1 MKNNKTFDKITVIGL
16 GLIGSS
22 ICRALRK
29 YEITKKVVGYDKD
42 LDILRKVK
50 DLNIVDLISQNLN
63 ESVIDSDIIF
73 ICTPVGSI
81 PSVAKEIQ
89 SSVKWGAILTDTG
102 SVKGS
107 VCDFFKSNNFDG
119 INVIP
124 SHPVAG
130 TEKSGPIFGFH
141 ELFIDRWCI
150 FTPMKNASEQSI
162 NDLEKIWTVFGS
174 KVEIMDSAHHDLVL
188 AVTSHLPHLISYNI
202 VGLANDIEKIK
213 ESDVIKYSAG
223 GFRDF
228 TRIASSNPIMW
239 RDVFLNNKDAVIEIL
254 GRFIEDLSALQKAI
268 RWEDGD
274 FLEKKFKNTREIRN
288 KIFSAGQG
296 EFGEEKLN
304 KIKEN

>member
-1 MKNNKTFDKITVIGL
+1 MDNKTFEKITVIGL

-22 ICRALRK
+22 ICRALKK
-29 YEITKKVVGYDKD
+29 YRITNKIVGYDKNQQV
-42 LDILRKVK
+42 LEKVK
-50 DLNIVDLISQNLN
+50 SLNIVDSISSNLN
-63 ESVIDSDIIF
+63 DSVLDSDIVF

-81 PSVAKEIQ
+81 PIIAKDLQ
-89 SSVKWGAILTDTG
+89 NSLKNGSILTDNG

-107 VCDFFKSNNFDG
+107 ICDFFRTNHFEG
-119 INVIP
+119 VNVIP

-130 TEKSGPIFGFH
+130 TEKSGPLHGFH
-141 ELFIDRWCI
+141 ELFIGRWCI
-150 FTPMKNASEQSI
+150 FTPMANVSQQAI
-162 NDLEKIWTVFGS
+162 NDLKNIWTSFGS
-174 KVEIMDSAHHDLVL
+174 KVEIMDPAHHDLVL
-188 AVTSHLPHLISYNI
+188 AITSHLPHLISFNI

-213 ESDVIKYSAG
+213 ESDVVKYSAG

-239 RDVFLNNKDAVIEIL
+239 RDVFLNNKEAVIEVL

-274 FLEKKFKNTREIRN
+274 FLEEKFINTRDIRN

-296 EFGEEKLN
+296 EFEDEKLN
-304 KIKEN
+304 KIKKS